1 MIIGNWGLGLIF
13 QTSDRRVLTPE
24 NLKRTTSAVWA
35 THSRMGLKDQSEF
48 VRPGLGQIT
57 FDIQLNAELGVR
69 PRLMMDYINNC
80 VETGDVQMLVI
91 GFRRVGKHRWKI
103 TNASTAYEVVYS
115 RGEIVKAKMT
125 LTMEEYL

>member
-48 VRPGLGQIT
+48 IRPASDRSPLTSNSMQS
-57 FDIQLNAELGVR
+57 
-69 PRLMMDYINNC
+69 
-80 VETGDVQMLVI
+80 LVS
-91 GFRRVGKHRWKI
+91 GPG
-103 TNASTAYEVVYS
+103 
-115 RGEIVKAKMT
+115 
-125 LTMEEYL
+125 

>member
-48 VRPGLGQIT
+48 IRPGLGQIT
-57 FDIQLNAELGVR
+57 FDIQCYLKIFVHSSFLPYHLSFPELMQVSLR
-69 PRLMMDYINNC
+69 PLTESLYRPSCPLSVDNIFS
-80 VETGDVQMLVI
+80 I
-91 GFRRVGKHRWKI
+91 IRFR
-103 TNASTAYEVVYS
+103 S
-115 RGEIVKAKMT
+115 
-125 LTMEEYL
+125 

>member
-48 VRPGLGQIT
+48 IRPGLGQIT
-57 FDIQLNAELGVR
+57 FGVR

>member
-13 QTSDRRVLTPE
+13 QTSDRRIFTPE
-24 NLKRTTSAVWA
+24 NLKRETSSVWA
-35 THSRMGLKDQSEF
+35 THSRLHQKDESEF
-48 VRPGLGQIT
+48 IRPGLGQIT

-69 PRLMMDYINNC
+69 PRLMMDYINHC
-80 VETGDVQMLVI
+80 VETGEVQMLVI

-103 TNASTAYEVVYS
+103 TKASTAYEVVLN

>member
-13 QTSDRRVLTPE
+13 QTSDRRVFTPE

-48 VRPGLGQIT
+48 IRPGLGQIT

-103 TNASTAYEVVYS
+103 TNASTA
-115 RGEIVKAKMT
+115 
-125 LTMEEYL
+125 

>member
-48 VRPGLGQIT
+48 T
-57 FDIQLNAELGVR
+57 R
-69 PRLMMDYINNC
+69 PRTDHL
-80 VETGDVQMLVI
+80 
-91 GFRRVGKHRWKI
+91 
-103 TNASTAYEVVYS
+103 
-115 RGEIVKAKMT
+115 
-125 LTMEEYL
+125 

>member
-48 VRPGLGQIT
+48 IT

>member
-48 VRPGLGQIT
+48 IRPGLGQIT

-80 VETGDVQMLVI
+80 VETGAVQMLVI
-91 GFRRVGKHRWKI
+91 
-103 TNASTAYEVVYS
+103 T
-115 RGEIVKAKMT
+115 GE
-125 LTMEEYL
+125 